1 MDVDADAT
9 TANDNA
15 AAAAAASQGDIGPGT
30 TIRKMYDGVWYPGK
44 VEEVSAA
51 AAVMHVLLSQ
61 RCSQFIVHLIVAIDV
76 CAQHLRLLHC

>member
-1 MDVDADAT
+1 MDVDADTT

-44 VEEVSAA
+44 VEEVSSCCSSACFVF
-51 AAVMHVLLSQ
+51 AVMQS
-61 RCSQFIVHLIVAIDV
+61 VHNGIMEVITTAV
-76 CAQHLRLLHC
+76 CAQHLK